1 MAIYKRGK
9 NWWVRFTSPSGKLI
23 RQSSGTQIKEQA
35 QEFHDRLKSD
45 IWRTDALGDKPD
57 RTWKEATE
65 MWLRESSHKTSIE
78 IDERILIWLE
88 PYLGHKRLSEIN
100 RQLIMTIGEAK
111 LKETSASTA
120 NRYLALLR
128 SILKRACYEW
138 EWIDKAPKVRLF
150 KIQNKRVNWLTH
162 EQADN
167 LLSLLPPHQKAMAAF
182 ALATGLRQR
191 NVSLLE
197 WSQIDIKRNVA
208 WIHPDQAKAKKA
220 ISVFLNESAMK
231 VLTEQKGQ
239 HKQFVFVYK
248 GKSVWQV
255 NTKAWRKA
263 VKKAGLDGFRWH
275 DLRHTWASWHIQ
287 SGTPLYVL
295 QELGGWSSAEMV
307 RRYAHLSAEH
317 LAEHAERITQKSTN
331 LAQT

>member
-23 RQSSGTQIKEQA
+23 RQSSGTQIKKQA
-35 QEFHDRLKSD
+35 KEFHDRLKSD
-45 IWRTDALGDKPD
+45 IWRTDSLGDKPD
-57 RTWKEATE
+57 RTWKEAAE

-78 IDERILIWLE
+78 IDERILVWLE

-100 RQLIMTIGEAK
+100 RELIMTIGEAK
-111 LKETSASTA
+111 LKATSASTA

-128 SILKRACYEW
+128 SILNRACYEW

-150 KIQNKRVNWLTH
+150 KVQNKHINWLTRD
-162 EQADN
+162 QAEH
-167 LLSLLPPHQKAMAAF
+167 LLTLLPSHQKAMAKF

-197 WSQIDIKRNVA
+197 WSQIDLDRCVA

-220 ISVFLNESAMK
+220 ISVPLNEEAMQ
-231 VLTEQKGQ
+231 VLEQQKGK
-239 HKQFVFVYK
+239 HDKYVFIYK
-248 GKSVWQV
+248 GKPVWQV

-263 VKKAGLDGFRWH
+263 VKAADLGDRFRCVTRGL
-275 DLRHTWASWHIQ
+275 L
-287 SGTPLYVL
+287 GTYKQV
-295 QELGGWSSAEMV
+295 
-307 RRYAHLSAEH
+307 HLCM
-317 LAEHAERITQKSTN
+317 RCKS
-331 LAQT
+331 